1 MSQTDCFV
9 TLWLPTASREKVR
22 TRTISNCKHP
32 EWDESFTFQIQTQV
46 KVSRRGPHLC
56 ALPTCLL
63 PSPPPV
69 PASPMSFLRLFA
81 YRLTCPINLS
91 SHSPTASFFLCAR
104 SSLSLLI
111 LLPSHFPVLLVL
123 VDPGNLLLKH
133 KLCFQDLPE
142 HPPCRR
148 LRSRESHSIDQV

>member
-1 MSQTDCFV
+1 MASPSPLFSFLFYCCLLGTVSQTDCFV

-22 TRTISNCKHP
+22 TRTISNCPHP

-46 KVSRRGPHLC
+46 KVSGRGPHPC

-69 PASPMSFLRLFA
+69 PVPPMSFLRLFV

-91 SHSPTASFFLCAR
+91 SHSPTASFLLCVFLSESANP
-104 SSLSLLI
+104 STFSL
-111 LLPSHFPVLLVL
+111 P
-123 VDPGNLLLKH
+123 
-133 KLCFQDLPE
+133 
-142 HPPCRR
+142 HPPSSC
-148 LRSRESHSIDQV
+148 